1 MNAASHIA
9 AALLHAAAS
18 AAGANNAPPA
28 VAADAWI
35 QAPDV
40 AGGWASDHVM
50 VKLAP
55 GAALRATGRG
65 RFVAMDASGAADA
78 ALVRALAEIGATN
91 ATRAARVVASD
102 AVRARAIGLDR
113 WVEITL
119 PAGSDAKAAVARLAT
134 CGGSVE
140 LAEVDAIGGVAA
152 DAPAPN
158 DPGYPIQWG
167 LENTGQSI
175 NGFSGMAGADV
186 HARAA
191 WHMTTGSASTVIA
204 VLDSGVT
211 PHVDF
216 AARMLPGWNVPAGN
230 ADTGDQCNS
239 HGTHVTGI
247 AAAAGN
253 DGVGVAG
260 MDWNARILPVVVLT
274 GCSGFATVLGDG
286 LVWAA
291 DHDADIMNLSLQ
303 YSIGPQYLRDS
314 VAYATGGGAIVVAS
328 SGNTGANGV
337 AWPAKWPEVVAV
349 GSTDAMDAPAGTTAV
364 GPEVDVAAPGV
375 NIYAS
380 VLADLADFRSGTSM
394 AAPFAVGTLGLM
406 HAAAPNVPGPQLV
419 NLLVQS
425 CVDVSNAGFDNRT
438 GWGRIDAAKAVRL
451 ARQAGGLGDLNGDAE
466 IGGADMGLL
475 LSDWG
480 DCGAYGCA
488 ADLNEDG
495 VVNGGDLGTLLSN
508 WGGAS

>member
-1 MNAASHIA
+1 MHAASHIA

-18 AAGANNAPPA
+18 AAGVNTAPQA
-28 VAADAWI
+28 VAADAWQ

-50 VKLAP
+50 VKLVP

-65 RFVAMDASGAADA
+65 RFVAMDADGAADA
-78 ALVRALAEIGATN
+78 AMLRALAEIGATN

-102 AVRARAIGLDR
+102 VARAQAIGLDR
-113 WVEITL
+113 WIEVTL
-119 PAGSDAKAAVARLAT
+119 PAGSDAKRAVARLAA
-134 CGGSVE
+134 CGSVE

-175 NGFSGMAGADV
+175 NGFSGLAGADV

-303 YSIGPQYLRDS
+303 YSIGPQYLRDA

-349 GSTDAMDAPAGTTAV
+349 GSTDAMDSPAGTTAV

-380 VLADLADFRSGTSM
+380 VLQDLADFRSGTSM
-394 AAPFAVGTLGLM
+394 AAPFAAGTLALM

-451 ARQAGGLGDLNGDAE
+451 ARQAGGLGDLNGDAA

-475 LSDWG
+475 LSEWG
-480 DCGAYGCA
+480 DCGGYGCA

-495 VVNGGDLGTLLSN
+495 VVNGSDLGTLMSN